1 MAVGL
6 GTLTLNLIAQTGLF
20 TQGLN
25 RAEQQTRNS
34 ARNMSNELN
43 LVGRS
48 FKDLQGTLMAS
59 FAGALTIGAAIS
71 KMDAYTGLQNRLKLV
86 TTSQTEL
93 NQAMKDTFS
102 IAQATGQS
110 WDSTAQV
117 YQRFADNAQRLGITL
132 QQTASLTDTVA
143 KSISISGGSAA
154 SAEAALVQFG
164 QALASGVLR
173 GEEFNSISEQAPALL
188 KAIASGLGTNIG
200 ELRKMAAEGQLT
212 ADVVIKSL
220 EKAKVSVDDL
230 FSKTDFTIGNSF
242 TMLNNAA
249 IQFVGEAGKSSG
261 AAQILSSSIKG
272 LADNLQLIADI
283 AIIGG
288 VALLTKALLSQTLV
302 IKEAVIASVARRAAQ
317 AAEAE
322 SEIRLAALEVARS
335 RRQAALAAQEVHL
348 ARLAYN
354 DALTKNQRAAATVRL
369 TQAEIAHRI
378 ALHQS
383 TAALAANAA
392 AQDALNVS
400 RAAGARLLALVGGP
414 IGAITLGVTALA
426 AGYMYLQ
433 GRTAAANQKL
443 EEQMEIAKKTKEELI
458 ALKGVQRD
466 VAINDLQ
473 EAFDKQN
480 IALRNLNNEF
490 LGFID
495 NIGRTSTQSN
505 QVYEIFEQARTG
517 ALSNADALERL
528 NKLNLLTPEQ
538 KKQGLDLVNNYIL
551 QAQKSIDA
559 EKALK
564 IFGITVKMTGN
575 DAQNAAVQQ
584 LKHADA
590 LDASAIAADK
600 ANDALTKY
608 RDKLKENAITGLYKQ
623 GLLEQGYSPSQAGAI
638 FDLQQARGMSAIL
651 SKEEVES
658 ALNVLRITEQT
669 TKAEQA
675 YNDRIKQGN
684 DALKKRESERKKASD
699 EADRLSKQQ
708 YQDREDI
715 YYKYASREMKIEKDL
730 QGELKKIR
738 EAGFTDQKMK
748 AGYIANAENR
758 ANLEKELYVALLSAE
773 LNEWQDTEQEKLSRQ
788 LRINELRI
796 NLDADMNDEFKQQA
810 LDSLVD
816 RLNQESA
823 WLKLE
828 KEQRLFDARQFYM
841 SESEILQERYR
852 LERLE
857 LEKINDLNERNSLL
871 AIKYAEEE
879 FEKRKNLKDASMAWG
894 QSYADMTGTGAIFQ
908 LNQDRFSQYDQSNA
922 LFDSQ
927 IALAETAEQREA
939 IWQAHND
946 RMRMIDENYWN
957 GTKAYQ
963 LGMAAD
969 VFGGLSGA
977 MLNFVEESSSSYQ
990 ALVAIQKGANLAS
1003 VLMNSVTAISAAWAS
1018 APFPYNLPA
1027 VAMATVETGALQ
1039 ATLQAFTPNIS
1050 GMAHN
1055 GIDNIPKEGTWLLDG
1070 GERVLNPEQNKD
1082 LTSYLN
1088 DRQAANSQ
1096 SASPSE
1102 LLQTVQIN
1110 NILDPA
1116 IVGDYLAMPAGTKQI
1131 MNTIK
1136 RNATTINTILGR
1148 R

>member
-1 MAVGL
+1 MATNL

-25 RAEQQTRNS
+25 RAEQQTRS
-34 ARNMSNELN
+34 TARNMSNELN
-43 LVGRS
+43 LVGRT

-93 NQAMKDTFS
+93 NQAMKDTFG
-102 IAQATGQS
+102 IAQSTGQS

-117 YQRFADNAQRLGITL
+117 YQRFADNAKRLGITL
-132 QQTASLTDTVA
+132 QQTATLTDTVA

-173 GEEFNSISEQAPALL
+173 GEEFNSISEQAPGLL
-188 KAIASGLGTNIG
+188 KAIATGLDTNIG
-200 ELRKMAAEGQLT
+200 QLRAMAAEGKLT
-212 ADVVIKSL
+212 GDVVIKSL
-220 EKAKVSVDDL
+220 EKAKASVDDL
-230 FSKTDFTIGNSF
+230 FGKTDFTIGNSF

-261 AAQILSSSIKG
+261 AAQILSTSIKG

-369 TQAEIAHRI
+369 TQAEIAHRL

-495 NIGRTSTQSN
+495 NIGRTSDQSN
-505 QVYEIFEQARTG
+505 KVYEVFEQARTG

-564 IFGITVKMTGN
+564 IFGITVKITGN
-575 DAQNAAVQQ
+575 EAQNAAVKQLQQ
-584 LKHADA
+584 ADA
-590 LDASAIAADK
+590 LNKTAGAAENLK
-600 ANDALTKY
+600 KVL
-608 RDKLKENAITGLYKQ
+608 DKLSEQRTDAQYTLMTAKNLGGDVEEAKR
-623 GLLEQGYSPSQAGAI
+623 LLEYRKQLGLGSTGRQLNTQERSAYEQMRVAQKA
-638 FDLQQARGMSAIL
+638 LQTYEDQINEAKKS
-651 SKEEVES
+651 S
-658 ALNVLRITEQT
+658 
-669 TKAEQA
+669 
-675 YNDRIKQGN
+675 
-684 DALKKRESERKKASD
+684 LKT
-699 EADRLSKQQ
+699 SKQQ
-708 YQDREDI
+708 TSEYEKQQKKLEQIKEDQARSRYQIGYEYADEFERMNLDYQKQIEEINKANFGSEQSKYLEAAKARYDFNTEMYLRQITEENDSFRWSEEYKLRYFDATQREI
-715 YYKYASREMKIEKDL
+715 IEKSGRYNDEIKQIKL
-730 QGELKKIR
+730 NSLK
-738 EAGFTDQKMK
+738 DQ
-748 AGYIANAENR
+748 
-758 ANLEKELYVALLSAE
+758 
-773 LNEWQDTEQEKLSRQ
+773 TEQELAW
-788 LRINELRI
+788 LEL
-796 NLDADMNDEFKQQA
+796 EKQQ
-810 LDSLVD
+810 
-816 RLNQESA
+816 RLLN
-823 WLKLE
+823 
-828 KEQRLFDARQFYM
+828 ARQFYM
-841 SESEILQERYR
+841 SDAEYMQERYK
-852 LERLE
+852 LERDEIAKNLKLTQE
-857 LEKINDLNERNSLL
+857 ERDARIAMNL
-871 AIKYAEEE
+871 AEEE
-879 FEKRKNLKDASMAWG
+879 YEKRKNLKSASMAWG
-894 QSYADMTGTGAIFQ
+894 QSYADMTGTGARFQ
-908 LNQDRFSQYDQSNA
+908 IEQDRFNRYEESNA
-922 LFDSQ
+922 LFESQ
-927 IALAETAEQREA
+927 IALAETAAEREA

-946 RMRMIDENYWN
+946 RMAAIDADYQSKSLDLNMSYGADILGSMSSIAKNVAGENSSFYAAMFAME
-957 GTKAYQ
+957 K
-963 LGMAAD
+963 GMAVARS
-969 VFGGLSGA
+969 V
-977 MLNFVEESSSSYQ
+977 M
-990 ALVAIQKGANLAS
+990 AIQVALAQASANPFPMNLA
-1003 VLMNSVTAISAAWAS
+1003 
-1018 APFPYNLPA
+1018 
-1027 VAMATVETGALQ
+1027 AMATVAMQTANIVATIQGVQ
-1039 ATLQAFTPNIS
+1039 APT

-1082 LTSYLN
+1082 LTRYLS
-1088 DRQAANSQ
+1088 DRQTANEQASN
-1096 SASPSE
+1096 SADGIN
-1102 LLQTVQIN
+1102 QFTIN
-1110 NILDPA
+1110 NFIDPNE
-1116 IVGDYLAMPAGTKQI
+1116 IPQAMANPYGAKVF
-1131 MNTIK
+1131 MNFIKLHKSTI
-1136 RNATTINTILGR
+1136 RGMLGVP
-1148 R
+1148 